1 MDKTLI
7 QEKEQAEKLE
17 AEVQEKVQTQVA
29 AADHHYCCNK
39 DTPRQ
44 SNDNQTRSHNT
55 GILYILLNNIFYIV

>member
-17 AEVQEKVQTQVA
+17 AEVQEKIQTQVA
-29 AADHHYCCNK
+29 AEDHHYYGSQ
-39 DTPRQ
+39 DTRHQ

-55 GILYILLNNIFYIV
+55 GILYIILNNILYIV